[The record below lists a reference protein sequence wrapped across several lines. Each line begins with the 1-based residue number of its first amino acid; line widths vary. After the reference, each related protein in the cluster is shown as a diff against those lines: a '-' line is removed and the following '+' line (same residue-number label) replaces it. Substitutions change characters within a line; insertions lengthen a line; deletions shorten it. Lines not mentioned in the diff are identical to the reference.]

1 MGDPN
6 EREPCP
12 HRIIDDVGV
21 AFSMGAI
28 GGTFW
33 HAIKGA
39 RSSPKGERLYGSVA
53 GACRAHAL
61 PSQRSCFFNVSL
73 QLLKAM
79 RDGSGVALLCGAAF
93 FLRTTARL
101 CISGKRKTNGTQS
114 LRASVREPRWLSA
127 VVRSI
132 PKSMFFG
139 FCWSVSRIQFRS
151 QSCCVFRII
160 WRRGP
165 RRY

>member
-53 GACRAHAL
+53 GNSL
-61 PSQRSCFFNVSL
+61 CFNGLTDFL
-73 QLLKAM
+73 FLMRFQLSKAM
-79 RDGSGVALLCGAAF
+79 PADLEAVSQFGVVF
-93 FLRTTARL
+93 SLRMTARL
-101 CISGKRKTNGTQS
+101 FTLEKKRIRGT
-114 LRASVREPRWLSA
+114 L
-127 VVRSI
+127 
-132 PKSMFFG
+132 
-139 FCWSVSRIQFRS
+139 
-151 QSCCVFRII
+151 
-160 WRRGP
+160 
-165 RRY
+165 